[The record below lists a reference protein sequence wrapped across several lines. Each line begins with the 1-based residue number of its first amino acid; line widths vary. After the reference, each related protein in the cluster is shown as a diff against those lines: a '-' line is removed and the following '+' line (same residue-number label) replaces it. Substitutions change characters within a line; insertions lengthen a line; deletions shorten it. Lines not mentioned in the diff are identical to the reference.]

1 MRLQLL
7 LAAVSALALSSCYSP
22 GDGQAPPLESL
33 YFPTGLALDTVE
45 VNADGAPRYL
55 YVASS
60 DFDLQYRAS
69 SLASFDLDALS
80 SVLPESCTGDPG
92 ETRCGAGKVCDAAP
106 SADNGQVPSYFCVA
120 GDAEHAA
127 PPCGAFGDRNAGDQ
141 LLSPGRCQAVDPVR
155 PQDGSPKLIRD
166 AVGIGAFATDLIL
179 RANPTTDPIDHA
191 SRLFLPVRGD
201 ATLHWIDLADGR
213 FDCGQ
218 DNTSDHSCDS
228 LHRAGDQPSDDN
240 NQLRQPSEPFGIAA
254 DGVGRYVGVTN
265 QTTGSVSLF
274 VNDWNKAVGPSLESV
289 LSGLPQAPVAIAAV
303 PEPVL
308 GGAPGFLVA
317 YRNAAQLDLLRVRSD
332 QADTGNV
339 SQNGGANFPR
349 FVLAAAGTAPINANS
364 LGFDSRSIAIDDEQ
378 RRNDYEACTAGKD
391 HADCVQAMPE
401 ATVTCDY
408 RCLQQA
414 HQSDVYVASRA
425 PSSLLVGAMTANSAY
440 FTGTSELPA
449 FTDSVPLTAGPSR
462 VVLGKVKIPSV
473 EPNAADDGL
482 GRFELERRVFVVCF
496 DSRRIFVYDPKRR
509 VIDAIIDTGRGPYA
523 LAVDD
528 VRGLA
533 YVAHFTDS
541 YLGVISLDQRFPQ
554 TYATIIA
561 SIGAPSPPRSSK

>member
-7 LAAVSALALSSCYSP
+7 LAAVSALVLSSCYSP

-45 VNADGAPRYL
+45 TNADGAPRYL

-69 SLASFDLDALS
+69 ALASFDLDLLNR
-80 SVLPESCTGDPG
+80 VLPQSCNGNPD
-92 ETRCGAGKVCDAAP
+92 CGAGMVCDTAP
-106 SADNGQVPSYFCVA
+106 SAENGQVPSYFCIAADPEAA
-120 GDAEHAA
+120 G
-127 PPCGAFGDRNAGDQ
+127 PCGAFGDRSAGEQ
-141 LLSPGRCQAVDPVR
+141 LLSPGRCNSVDPVR
-155 PQDGSPKLIRD
+155 PADGTPKLIRD
-166 AVGIGAFATDLIL
+166 TVGIGAFATDLIL
-179 RANPTTDPIDHA
+179 RANPTTDPSDHA

-218 DNTSDHSCDS
+218 GYTSDHSCDS
-228 LHRAGDQPSDDN
+228 LHRAGDEPSDNN

-254 DGVGRYVGVTN
+254 DADGRYVAVTN

-274 VNDWNKAVGPSLESV
+274 FNDWNKDRGPSLESV
-289 LSGLPQAPVAIAAV
+289 LGGLPQAPVAIAAI
-303 PEPVL
+303 PEPAL
-308 GGAPGFLVA
+308 DGAPGFLVA

-332 QADTGNV
+332 LADTGN
-339 SQNGGANFPR
+339 GGADFSR

-378 RRNDYEACTAGKD
+378 RRNDYQACTAGKD
-391 HADCVQAMPE
+391 YTDCVQAMPD
-401 ATVTCDY
+401 ATDTCDS
-408 RCLQQA
+408 RCLLQA

-449 FTDSVPLTAGPSR
+449 FTDSVALTAGPSR
-462 VVLGKVKIPSV
+462 VVLGKVKISSV
-473 EPNAADDGL
+473 EPNADDGL

-541 YLGVISLDQRFPQ
+541 YLGVISLDRRFPQ